1 MQMTNKMD
9 TSNTL
14 PLFVI
19 SVSSRAKDHD
29 LLLPVF
35 CWFFFFSLLC
45 GDGGLRVSVHLCQ
58 SENWQESFPSILH
71 VSLKHQ
77 TQIARLCGE

>member
-19 SVSSRAKDHD
+19 SGSSRAENHD
-29 LLLPVF
+29 LLLPVV
-35 CWFFFFSLLC
+35 FFFIIMRGWGTAHERAL
-45 GDGGLRVSVHLCQ
+45 VWK
-58 SENWQESFPSILH
+58 SENWQESFPSIHH